1 MTANYVTPVVDGQGV
16 FDRNLRATGFRPHNA
31 RMKKSTHT
39 REYEF
44 VVKKLVEMR
53 QKAGL
58 TQRELAKRLNREP
71 SFVWRIEKGE
81 RRLDVLE
88 FYWVCRAL
96 DTAPQSVYADLCS
109 SFHSCECPEVRSARS
124 LSSSKK

>member
-1 MTANYVTPVVDGQGV
+1 MQ
-16 FDRNLRATGFRPHNA
+16 
-31 RMKKSTHT
+31 KSTHS

-44 VVKKLVEMR
+44 VLKKLVDMR
-53 QKAGL
+53 HKAKL

-88 FYWVCRAL
+88 FYWVCHAL
-96 DTAPQSVYADLCS
+96 DVDPASTYSELCA
-109 SFHSCECPEVRSARS
+109 SFRAC
-124 LSSSKK
+124 